1 MEKVQYWNRIFK
13 AYVLRRTSQLS
24 FWHGEPQINP
34 NISKESI
41 GQYYMSFHKK
51 ADYGGHF
58 DADGIPMLDYQ
69 GNIGLQY
76 NPIAIA
82 QWGLGNYNVWCDSK
96 SDLNFEKFIKCAN
109 WLVDN
114 LEQNNEGEK
123 VWMHHFDWEYR
134 DKLLSPWYSGLAQGQ
149 GISVLVRAYKETGQ
163 EKYKK
168 SAEDAFQVF
177 TLGIN
182 DGGVNYLDKNGNNWI
197 EEYIVYPPTHILNGF
212 IWSLWGIYD
221 YALQFKNSKS
231 KNLFNNY
238 VETLLSELDSYDTG
252 YWSLYEHSGTFL
264 KMIAS
269 SFYHKLHIVQLKIM
283 YTLTKEKTF
292 DDKAKKWEKYLN
304 NYLYRK
310 LALMHKIIFKL
321 FYY

>member
-1 MEKVQYWNRIFK
+1 
-13 AYVLRRTSQLS
+13 
-24 FWHGEPQINP
+24 
-34 NISKESI
+34 
-41 GQYYMSFHKK
+41 
-51 ADYGGHF
+51 
-58 DADGIPMLDYQ
+58 
-69 GNIGLQY
+69 
-76 NPIAIA
+76 
-82 QWGLGNYNVWCDSK
+82 
-96 SDLNFEKFIKCAN
+96 
-109 WLVDN
+109 
-114 LEQNNEGEK
+114 
-123 VWMHHFDWEYR
+123 MHHFDWEYR

-283 YTLTKEKTF
+283 YTLTKKKTF

-304 NYLYRK
+304 NYLFRK